1 MRPSPL
7 ANQQASNLCP
17 VLEPHRST
25 IALTLS
31 SDGSSKA
38 QIAAAS
44 PFPRHYLYDSGGRL
58 THKSA
63 LIRYKDWIR
72 RSAQQDSPWGG
83 GGEPVPVAAV
93 RAAAERSL
101 ADAILVSGDYRQHSL
116 PEGALLSEWPI
127 ADTEVHLL
135 LDGLLLIEI
144 DQGPV

>member
-7 ANQQASNLCP
+7 VNQQASNLCP
-17 VLEPHRST
+17 RFGTPQIHHRADAQLRRIIKGADRRREPV
-25 IALTLS
+25 
-31 SDGSSKA
+31 
-38 QIAAAS
+38 
-44 PFPRHYLYDSGGRL
+44 P
-58 THKSA
+58 SA

-72 RSAQQDSPWGG
+72 RSGQQDSPWGG